1 MAVPTQ
7 MNALFII
14 NQIVNG
20 VFVIDICLQ
29 FFIPVPDIRPE
40 NEGELIHDHK
50 LIAKRYFKG
59 WFLLDVI
66 SVLPFDALTVANPD
80 LMQPGPMTKVFR
92 LIRIMRLIKLMRV
105 LRASRIIQRW
115 ENSISISYSARSLNG
130 AMIGILVLLHWLTCA
145 PSRRAAAPQSI
156 ARKKRYT
163 MRCCHHAA
171 RVQTEMGPPPPPPHR
186 LVRSPSLALFA
197 QVLLGAA
204 AAAAGRLAQRDGLAR
219 RRRRLRGRPNSMH
232 LSGVGQPRPAALPRV
247 QRLHRRRPVD
257 GAHLRFPL
265 PDAVRAR
272 GVGAHHGGDGDL
284 YQGQ

>member
-105 LRASRIIQRW
+105 LRASRTYMPALAEALHHLNKQ
-115 ENSISISYSARSLNG
+115 SA
-130 AMIGILVLLHWLTCA
+130 
-145 PSRRAAAPQSI
+145 
-156 ARKKRYT
+156 
-163 MRCCHHAA
+163 
-171 RVQTEMGPPPPPPHR
+171 
-186 LVRSPSLALFA
+186 
-197 QVLLGAA
+197 
-204 AAAAGRLAQRDGLAR
+204 
-219 RRRRLRGRPNSMH
+219 
-232 LSGVGQPRPAALPRV
+232 
-247 QRLHRRRPVD
+247 
-257 GAHLRFPL
+257 
-265 PDAVRAR
+265 
-272 GVGAHHGGDGDL
+272 
-284 YQGQ
+284 